1 MAISDQDVQ
10 KYRCILMYD
19 DETVL
24 DAVAA
29 FRDDKMAAEWW
40 TLVVDLGGKYAV
52 TTFADVSAQ
61 VKEGKK
67 GFLENPLGKLAAGVL
82 KPVDVVVEQSTA
94 DLAAARGKAAGT
106 PSQMVV
112 VISQGEF
119 KGVISA
125 ATSRG
130 GAGLFGSELVKLA
143 GQYADLPTTGLV
155 SRRRQEAM
163 AARKKKSD

>member
-1 MAISDQDVQ
+1 MAISDQDIQ

-19 DETVL
+19 DETMK

-29 FRDDKMAAEWW
+29 YRDDKMAAEWW
-40 TLVVDLGGKYAV
+40 TLVVDVGGKYAV
-52 TTFADVSAQ
+52 TSFADVSARI
-61 VKEGKK
+61 KDGGKA
-67 GFLENPLGKLAAGVL
+67 FLESKLGGLVGTAL
-82 KPVDVVVEQSTA
+82 KTVEVVVEQSGG
-94 DLAAARGKAAGT
+94 DLASVRDKASAT
-106 PSQMVV
+106 ATQMAVV
-112 VISQGEF
+112 VDRGEF

-143 GQYADLPTTGLV
+143 GQYSDLPTTGLV

-163 AARKKKSD
+163 AARKKKE

>member
-1 MAISDQDVQ
+1 MPISDQDIQ

-19 DETVL
+19 DETVK
-24 DAVAA
+24 DAVAVY
-29 FRDDKMAAEWW
+29 RDDKAAAEWW
-40 TLVVDLGGKYAV
+40 TLVVDTGGKYAV

-61 VKEGKK
+61 IKTGHKD
-67 GFLENPLGKLAAGVL
+67 FLESPLGKLVGTAL
-82 KPVDVVVEQSTA
+82 KPVDVVVEQA
-94 DLAAARGKAAGT
+94 GGDLAAARDKASAT

-112 VISQGEF
+112 VLDGGEF

-130 GAGLFGSELVKLA
+130 GVGLFSSELVSLA
-143 GQYADLPTTGLV
+143 GQYAELPPTGLV

-163 AARKKKSD
+163 AAKKKKQQ

>member
-1 MAISDQDVQ
+1 MAISDQDIQ

-29 FRDDKMAAEWW
+29 YRDDKMAAEWW

-52 TTFADVSAQ
+52 TTFADVSAK

-67 GFLENPLGKLAAGVL
+67 DFLEKTLGGLVGSAL
-82 KPVDVVVEQSTA
+82 KPVDVVVEQASA
-94 DLAAARGKAAGT
+94 DLAAARDKAAAT

-112 VISQGEF
+112 VVSRGEF

-163 AARKKKSD
+163 AAKKKKSE

>member
-1 MAISDQDVQ
+1 MAISDQDIQ

-19 DETVL
+19 DETVK

-29 FRDDKMAAEWW
+29 YRDDKMAAEWW

-61 VKEGKK
+61 IKVGKK
-67 GFLENPLGKLAAGVL
+67 DFLDSPLSGLVGTAL
-82 KPVDVVVEQSTA
+82 KAVDVVAEQSSN
-94 DLAAARGKAAGT
+94 DLAAVRDKASTTTA
-106 PSQMVV
+106 QMA
-112 VISQGEF
+112 VIVDQGEF

-130 GAGLFGSELVKLA
+130 GAGLFSSELVSLA
-143 GQYADLPTTGLV
+143 GQYADLPATGLV
-155 SRRRQEAM
+155 SRRRMEAM
-163 AARKKKSD
+163 AAKKKK